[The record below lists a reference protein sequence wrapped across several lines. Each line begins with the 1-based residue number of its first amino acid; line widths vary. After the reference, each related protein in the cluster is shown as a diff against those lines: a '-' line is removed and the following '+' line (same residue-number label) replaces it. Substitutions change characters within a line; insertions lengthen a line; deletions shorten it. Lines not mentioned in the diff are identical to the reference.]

1 MEHANTE
8 NFNARLAALE
18 RELACYYGG
27 LAVLLEECF
36 AKGAG
41 VRALGLTERQGYV
54 RLASSVDVKV
64 TAIGRMLP
72 VWIRY
77 AYEGVVSAGYGS
89 NAMDTHA
96 EGSLERLRDMLHL
109 LRKDDPYFE
118 LCLDAAQSDMSDAVS
133 FGGLEDL
140 SARVT
145 ARHELDIGLDL
156 TPQQLAL
163 LANMSERSV
172 RNAMLGSGDL
182 KANANGMIDN
192 AEAARWLKGRRGF
205 VLSTRRQFPSDSLQ
219 IPDALDYVEIPP
231 FIRLRLRTLW
241 SSSEGNAP
249 SKSDPRYPEW
259 VVEASR
265 HSGLSPA
272 QILESCELPLAVR
285 PHECGQWAI
294 ALQVDRVWFTH
305 QIMSALFPE
314 QVDML
319 LNPGAWQPAKQ
330 SEVPDQAITTITIT
344 LSQAMLLHGYLDMPS
359 SATAMFPADSL
370 GTRNEGDTG
379 TSVFLEYGTHRS
391 ETDIRVKSAKTISP
405 RKRFGAWLNE
415 ELNARVGDRIR
426 IERIGDRQ
434 YKLSHITG

>member
-1 MEHANTE
+1 
-8 NFNARLAALE
+8 
-18 RELACYYGG
+18 
-27 LAVLLEECF
+27 
-36 AKGAG
+36 
-41 VRALGLTERQGYV
+41 
-54 RLASSVDVKV
+54 
-64 TAIGRMLP
+64 
-72 VWIRY
+72 
-77 AYEGVVSAGYGS
+77 
-89 NAMDTHA
+89 
-96 EGSLERLRDMLHL
+96 
-109 LRKDDPYFE
+109 
-118 LCLDAAQSDMSDAVS
+118 
-133 FGGLEDL
+133 
-140 SARVT
+140 
-145 ARHELDIGLDL
+145 
-156 TPQQLAL
+156 
-163 LANMSERSV
+163 V